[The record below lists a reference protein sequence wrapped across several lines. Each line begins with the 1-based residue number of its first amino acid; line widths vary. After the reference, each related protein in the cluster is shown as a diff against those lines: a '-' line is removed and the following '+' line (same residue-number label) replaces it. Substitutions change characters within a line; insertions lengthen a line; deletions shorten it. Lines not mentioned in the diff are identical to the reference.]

1 MKEDQR
7 VIPFYFPGRIF
18 KRKQKLYR
26 FKQKDFFICLRNRRS
41 EESLE
46 RVEKFFVA
54 SFSSN
59 NNAFIVFNRRFHI
72 TRFKYWGDS
81 KVKQSKLRSG
91 LVYHPQISVPLKISP
106 PQDLKVVT
114 KHTHTHM
121 HARAHTA
128 SKIGTG

>member
-26 FKQKDFFICLRNRRS
+26 FKQKDFLICLRNRRS

-72 TRFKYWGDS
+72 THFKYWGDS
-81 KVKQSKLRSG
+81 KVKQS
-91 LVYHPQISVPLKISP
+91 
-106 PQDLKVVT
+106 
-114 KHTHTHM
+114 
-121 HARAHTA
+121 
-128 SKIGTG
+128 